1 MNTKF
6 ISWLEQQN
14 YSILKKWDSND
25 GNYRRT
31 LILYTTKKRM
41 DEEGKWQG
49 EKILKYKWGEILN
62 KNLLSGWN

>member
-31 LILYTTKKRM
+31 LILYTTKNAWMKKAN
-41 DEEGKWQG
+41 GK
-49 EKILKYKWGEILN
+49 EKKY
-62 KNLLSGWN
+62 

>member
-1 MNTKF
+1 MNIKF
-6 ISWLEQQN
+6 EYWLEQQN
-14 YSILKKWDSND
+14 YSILGKWDKD
-25 GNYRRT
+25 KYRRT
-31 LILYTTKKRM
+31 LMLYTTRKRM